1 MTDQQKIDDQ
11 GVGYLL
17 VWILGLSFVLTL
29 ALWLAPLI
37 LAHLTG
43 RQEVASNV
51 SLGSVRKINFVGGFV
66 TSTQVETEQTVVLLR
81 GAQSIA
87 VGTPLQLHK
96 KRWIDDEAC
105 EVLGKRCWE
114 LISQ

>member
-1 MTDQQKIDDQ
+1 MTDHHRKDHK
-11 GVGYLL
+11 VGQL
-17 VWILGLSFVLTL
+17 VVWGLGLSLVLPL
-29 ALWLAPLI
+29 AVWCAPLI

-43 RQEVASNV
+43 RHEVASNV

-66 TSTQVETEQTVVLLR
+66 MSTQVETEQTVILLR

-87 VGTPLQLHK
+87 IGTLLQLHK
-96 KRWIDDEAC
+96 KRWNDDEVC
-105 EVLGKRCWE
+105 DVQGKRCWE